1 MFKRILKTRRFK
13 KVVLSRYKKILK
25 IYCDKDFSKY
35 TTYEDRKML
44 LEAFVWECV
53 ICIKQWILSWLK
65 MK

>member
-25 IYCDKDFSKY
+25 IYCEKDFSKY
-35 TTYEDRKML
+35 KTYEDKKML
-44 LEAFVWECV
+44 LEAFVWEFV
-53 ICIKQWILSWLK
+53 ICLKKGVLEYLK